1 MRGRTPVHSTSRLV
15 VPFNSLERL
24 AVAGH
29 PLYVDANV
37 VTLTAG
43 ETTIELV
50 VPTGSEA
57 ARILSVAAKLASTD

>member
-1 MRGRTPVHSTSRLV
+1 MHTLSPMTLHGGVLASDGRA
-15 VPFNSLERL
+15 L

-37 VTLTAG
+37 VTSTTG

-57 ARILSVAAKLASTD
+57 ARILSVAANLASTD